1 MSAVPPSPRKVG
13 LVTCVFLVLAI
24 VVGNG
29 IYTNLGLQLLSIS
42 SDFTLLVLWFIG
54 GICALCGAL
63 SYAELSSLMP
73 HSGGEY
79 YYLSRIY
86 HPALGTTGG
95 IMTQYGGMIAPTA
108 LASMAFA
115 KYVSGI
121 FPAYHPTLI
130 AVALVTIITGTHL
143 INLGFSAGFQ
153 DTITTLKFF
162 LIGTIIFLGF
172 RYATQSPTI
181 FLPTSSSLKELF
193 SPSSGVTL
201 LFCYYAYA
209 GWSSATYIADDVSS
223 SRKTVGRSLII
234 GTLLATLIYLSM
246 NAVFLMSA
254 PNEELRGVIDIGHV
268 VATHLLGTQGGNVM
282 ALLIALGLM
291 AGVSGMIWV
300 GPRITQMM
308 GKDLPALT
316 FFDHV
321 TASNVPMR
329 AMLLQYV
336 LVVLL
341 LLTSSFK
348 IVLVSSQF
356 TLICC
361 QILTVFGVSTLRRKE
376 FSSESQEMRTPLQLT
391 DLCNVEGASK
401 AQTSNIQNAFK
412 EASAGTAQQF
422 AAAVELGKQSI
433 FRCPFYPLPQ
443 IIFIGISLLALGY
456 TLITNPF
463 ESMIGI
469 GVILFGL
476 MLYPLF
482 RRG

>member
-1 MSAVPPSPRKVG
+1 
-13 LVTCVFLVLAI
+13 LAI

-29 IYTNLGLQLLSIS
+29 IYTNLGLQLLSVSSNFTILALWLIS
-42 SDFTLLVLWFIG
+42 

-79 YYLSRIY
+79 YYLSRVY
-86 HPALGTTGG
+86 HPALGTMGG
-95 IMTQYGGMIAPTA
+95 VMTQYGGMIAPTA

-115 KYVSGI
+115 KYLSGI
-121 FPAYHPTLI
+121 FPFASPTLI
-130 AVALVTIITGTHL
+130 AIALVTVITGTHL

-153 DTITTLKFF
+153 DIITALKF
-162 LIGTIIFLGF
+162 LLVGTIVFFGF
-172 RYATQSPTI
+172 HYATQSPTI
-181 FLPTSSSLKELF
+181 FIPTSAALKELF
-193 SPSSGVTL
+193 LPGSGVTL

-234 GTLLATLIYLSM
+234 GTVLATVIYLAM

-268 VATHLLGTQGGNVM
+268 VATHLLGEHGGNIM
-282 ALLIALGLM
+282 AFLIATGLM

-316 FFDHV
+316 FFNRLSP
-321 TASNVPMR
+321 SNVPVR
-329 AMLLQYV
+329 AMILQYL

-356 TLICC
+356 TLLSC
-361 QILTVFGVSTLRRKE
+361 QLLTVFGVTVLRKKQP
-376 FSSESQEMRTPLQLT
+376 SVQEISP
-391 DLCNVEGASK
+391 E
-401 AQTSNIQNAFK
+401 
-412 EASAGTAQQF
+412 
-422 AAAVELGKQSI
+422 I
-433 FRCPFYPLPQ
+433 FRSPLYPLPQ
-443 IIFIGISLLALGY
+443 TLFIGVGLLALTY
-456 TLITNPF
+456 TLITNPV
-463 ESMIGI
+463 ESAIGI
-469 GVILFGL
+469 GVMLFGL
-476 MLYPLF
+476 ALYPLF
-482 RRG
+482 RWRR

>member
-1 MSAVPPSPRKVG
+1 MSAIPPSTRKVG
-13 LVTCVFLVLAI
+13 LLTCVFLVLAI

-29 IYTNLGLQLLSIS
+29 IYTNLGLQLVAIS
-42 SDFTLLVLWFIG
+42 SNFAILALWLIG

-63 SYAELSSLMP
+63 AYAELSSLMP

-79 YYLSRIY
+79 YYLSRVY
-86 HPALGTTGG
+86 HPALGTMGG
-95 IMTQYGGMIAPTA
+95 VMTQYGGMIAPTA

-121 FPAYHPTLI
+121 FPSYHPTLI
-130 AVALVTIITGTHL
+130 AILLVTVITGTHL
-143 INLGFSAGFQ
+143 INLGVSAGFQ
-153 DTITTLKFF
+153 DTITGLKFL
-162 LIGTIIFLGF
+162 LIGAIIFFGF

-181 FLPTSSSLKELF
+181 FLPTAHSFKELI
-193 SPSSGVTL
+193 SPHAGVTL

-209 GWSSATYIADDVSS
+209 GWSAATYIADDVSS
-223 SRKTVGRSLII
+223 SRKTVGRSLIM
-234 GTLLATLIYLSM
+234 GTLLATLIYLAM
-246 NAVFLMSA
+246 NAIFLMAA

-268 VATHLLGTQGGNVM
+268 VATYLLGAQGGNIM
-282 ALLIALGLM
+282 AALIAVGLM

-321 TASNVPMR
+321 SNTNVPVR
-329 AMLLQYV
+329 AMILQYF

-348 IVLVSSQF
+348 VVLVSSQF

-361 QILTVFGVSTLRRKE
+361 QILTVLGVSVLRKKQLPVME
-376 FSSESQEMRTPLQLT
+376 KTQE
-391 DLCNVEGASK
+391 
-401 AQTSNIQNAFK
+401 
-412 EASAGTAQQF
+412 
-422 AAAVELGKQSI
+422 I
-433 FRCPFYPLPQ
+433 FRCPFYPLPS
-443 IIFIGISLLALGY
+443 IVFISISLLALLY
-456 TLITNPF
+456 TAFTNPF
-463 ESMIGI
+463 ESIIGV

>member
-1 MSAVPPSPRKVG
+1 MIFLFFFKGFVFNFLFMSAVSPSTRKVG

-29 IYTNLGLQLLSIS
+29 IYTNLGLQLLSVS
-42 SDFTLLVLWFIG
+42 SNFAILTLWLIG
-54 GICALCGAL
+54 GICALSGAL
-63 SYAELSSLMP
+63 AYAELSSLMP

-86 HPALGTTGG
+86 HPALGTMGG

-121 FPAYHPTLI
+121 FPSYHPTLI
-130 AVALVTIITGTHL
+130 AIVLVTVVTGMHL
-143 INLGFSAGFQ
+143 IKLGFSAGFQ
-153 DTITTLKFF
+153 DTITTLKF
-162 LIGTIIFLGF
+162 LLVGTIIFLGF
-172 RYATQSPTI
+172 RYATQSPAI
-181 FLPTSSSLKELF
+181 FLPTASSLRELF
-193 SPSSGVTL
+193 SPTSGVTL

-209 GWSSATYIADDVSS
+209 GWSAATYIADDVSS

-246 NAVFLMSA
+246 NAIFLMSA
-254 PNEELRGVIDIGHV
+254 PNEELRGIIDIGHV
-268 VATHLLGTQGGNVM
+268 VATHLLGSHGGNVM
-282 ALLIALGLM
+282 AALIAIGLM

-316 FFDHV
+316 YFDQV
-321 TASNVPMR
+321 SASNVPVR

-361 QILTVFGVSTLRRKE
+361 QVLTVLGVSVLRKKQRA
-376 FSSESQEMRTPLQLT
+376 SSESSQE
-391 DLCNVEGASK
+391 
-401 AQTSNIQNAFK
+401 
-412 EASAGTAQQF
+412 
-422 AAAVELGKQSI
+422 I
-433 FRCPFYPLPQ
+433 FRCPLYPLPS
-443 IIFIGISLLALGY
+443 IIFIGVSLLALGY
-456 TLITNPF
+456 TIMTNPF
-463 ESMIGI
+463 ESAIGI

-476 MLYPLF
+476 LLYPVF

>member
-1 MSAVPPSPRKVG
+1 MSTAPSSPRKIG

-29 IYTNLGLQLLSIS
+29 IYTNLGLQLLSVS
-42 SDFTLLVLWFIG
+42 SNFTILALWLIG

-121 FPAYHPTLI
+121 FPSYHPTMI
-130 AVALVTIITGTHL
+130 AIALVTLITGTHL
-143 INLGFSAGFQ
+143 IKLGFSAGFQ
-153 DTITTLKFF
+153 DTITTLKF
-162 LIGTIIFLGF
+162 LLVGTILFLGF

-181 FLPTSSSLKELF
+181 FLPNASSLKELF
-193 SPSSGVTL
+193 LPSSGVTL

-234 GTLLATLIYLSM
+234 GTLLATIIYLAM
-246 NAVFLMSA
+246 NAIFLMSA
-254 PNEELRGVIDIGHV
+254 PSSELRGVIDVGHV
-268 VATHLLGTQGGNVM
+268 VATHLLGASGGNVM
-282 ALLIALGLM
+282 AALIAIGLM

-308 GKDLPALT
+308 GKDLPALS
-316 FFDHV
+316 FFEHV
-321 TASNVPMR
+321 SATNVPVR

-356 TLICC
+356 TLIVC
-361 QILTVFGVSTLRRKE
+361 QIMTVFGVSVLRKKNLPA
-376 FSSESQEMRTPLQLT
+376 ESQE
-391 DLCNVEGASK
+391 
-401 AQTSNIQNAFK
+401 
-412 EASAGTAQQF
+412 
-422 AAAVELGKQSI
+422 I
-433 FRCPFYPLPQ
+433 FRSPLYPLPQ
-443 IIFIGISLLALGY
+443 IIFIGVSLLALGY
-456 TLITNPF
+456 TATTNPL
-463 ESMIGI
+463 ESAIGI

-476 MLYPLF
+476 ALYPLF
-482 RRG
+482 KRG